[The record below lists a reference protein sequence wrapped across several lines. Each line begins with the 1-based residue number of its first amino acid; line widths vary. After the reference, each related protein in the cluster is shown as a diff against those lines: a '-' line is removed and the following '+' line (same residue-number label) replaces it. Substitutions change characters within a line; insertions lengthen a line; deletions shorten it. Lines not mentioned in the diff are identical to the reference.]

1 MRAQVPNPYFG
12 EGSDALHYWA
22 RGLAQIYE
30 RVAQRPFES
39 RIPRAFWRGMIRNH
53 DRDRLEER
61 CSLEVGNEA
70 PNRAERTTSS
80 TFSHVAHCEA

>member
-1 MRAQVPNPYFG
+1 MSRRFSGSSLGHPTHGLICAQVPNPYYA

-30 RVAQRPFES
+30 RVEQRPFES

-53 DRDRLEER
+53 DL
-61 CSLEVGNEA
+61 SLI
-70 PNRAERTTSS
+70 
-80 TFSHVAHCEA
+80 HI